1 MRLII
6 TENKLFNVAFKWLND
21 NYGNLKPFRSKRY
34 LNHIFYIQGNEVIF
48 DYQKEFNGVDVNY
61 GEIFRFLEGYFR
73 MEPIK
78 IKELIKVW
86 FKDSYGLSIDEVGGD
101 IDIGDDYK
109 DVVEEYKSRLND
121 NEPTMSNRFKFW

>member
-1 MRLII
+1 
-6 TENKLFNVAFKWLND
+6 
-21 NYGNLKPFRSKRY
+21 
-34 LNHIFYIQGNEVIF
+34 
-48 DYQKEFNGVDVNY
+48 
-61 GEIFRFLEGYFR
+61 

-86 FKDSYGLSIDEVGGD
+86 FKDSYGLSIDEVGGH
-101 IDIGDDYK
+101 IEIGDDYK